1 MYIIPYINTLT
12 AEISHHKS
20 INYKFSRIGNNLMNQ
35 VRVVSAF

>member
-1 MYIIPYINTLT
+1 MQITSYINTLT

-35 VRVVSAF
+35 VRAVSAF